1 MLAHVFII
9 TPRRPKSRGFL
20 KKFSVKC
27 NKVAGSLFSGQK
39 TCNGPRN
46 VLFYKKGAPPGG
58 AHKKGPRFRHGPQRV
73 AKATRFRGNPFLRVA
88 ARQKSSWLRCPVFT
102 ARAEARL
109 QKADRCPCFASAVS
123 SAGRASALQSLISP
137 WGQNLAPNRA
147 LGLAASHTPGAKFPC
162 MCPVHPHMSA
172 GQDFSTI

>member
-1 MLAHVFII
+1 MLVHVFII
-9 TPRRPKSRGFL
+9 TPRRAKSRGFL
-20 KKFSVKC
+20 KNFSVKC
-27 NKVAGSLFSGQK
+27 NKLAGSPFSVQK
-39 TCNGPRN
+39 TCNEPRN

-58 AHKKGPRFRHGPQRV
+58 ARKKRAALRHGPQRV
-73 AKATRFRGNPFLRVA
+73 AKATRFRGNPFLPA
-88 ARQKSSWLRCPVFT
+88 AQ
-102 ARAEARL
+102 
-109 QKADRCPCFASAVS
+109 DRNSFP
-123 SAGRASALQSLISP
+123 LISP